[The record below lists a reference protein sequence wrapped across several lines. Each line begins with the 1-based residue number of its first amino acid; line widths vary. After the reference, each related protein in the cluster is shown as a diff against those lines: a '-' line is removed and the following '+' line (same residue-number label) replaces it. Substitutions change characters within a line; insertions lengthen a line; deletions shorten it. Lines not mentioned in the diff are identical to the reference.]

1 VAASDPNLQVEKG
14 PQYVEALW
22 HIERYLRSNSKS
34 LADYGGMP
42 FPVGEF
48 LRFQEE
54 GNPFIA
60 QERSCDLAALE
71 RFAFSHALFF
81 ELFSIF

>member
-1 VAASDPNLQVEKG
+1 
-14 PQYVEALW
+14 
-22 HIERYLRSNSKS
+22 
-34 LADYGGMP
+34 MP

-60 QERSCDLAALE
+60 QERSYDLAALE
-71 RFAFSHALFF
+71 RYVFPHTLFEFFSSFYHSLASL
-81 ELFSIF
+81 